1 MIGYT
6 NGTFQYIKR
15 TIQHTGWYRLMY
27 WSVPFRVS
35 DGTVL

>member
-6 NGTFQYIKR
+6 NG